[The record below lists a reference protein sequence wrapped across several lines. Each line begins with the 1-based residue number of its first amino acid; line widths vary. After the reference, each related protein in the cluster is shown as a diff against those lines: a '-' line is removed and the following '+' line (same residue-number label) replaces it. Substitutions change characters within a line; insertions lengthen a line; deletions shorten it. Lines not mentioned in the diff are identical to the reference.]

1 MKDKE
6 YIKVLTSYDFKDTI
20 SVPDG
25 YDLKIIPDITRDNFQ
40 ILIDEHNKM
49 AEFVNSL
56 VKHI

>member
-1 MKDKE
+1 MTDKE

-25 YDLKIIPDITRDNFQ
+25 YDLKRIPDITRDNFQ

-49 AEFVNSL
+49 AELVNTL
-56 VKHI
+56 LNHI